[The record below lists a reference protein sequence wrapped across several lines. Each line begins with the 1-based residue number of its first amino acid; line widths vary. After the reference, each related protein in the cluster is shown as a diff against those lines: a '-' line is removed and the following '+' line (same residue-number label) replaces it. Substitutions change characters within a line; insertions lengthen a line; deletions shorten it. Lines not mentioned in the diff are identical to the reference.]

1 MVYGLW
7 SIVTPPHLPRVAE
20 RDPVLNS
27 PTQRRYS
34 NGRGRGIARREAQP
48 IAVRVP
54 RLRGTQTDNRTVLMF
69 RFMKLVPPKGGTL
82 TATDAPRF
90 THHVS
95 QRGAVGTE

>member
-7 SIVTPPHLPRVAE
+7 SIVTPPHLPRVTR

-34 NGRGRGIARREAQP
+34 NGRGRGIACGVEQP
-48 IAVRVP
+48 LAARVP

-69 RFMKLVPPKGGTL
+69 RFMKWFRLKAGL
-82 TATDAPRF
+82 
-90 THHVS
+90 
-95 QRGAVGTE
+95 